1 MQSHEKS
8 RFTHLHLIALAF
20 IALPLAAAF
29 AENHTITTIASS
41 VTTQAT
47 AITRLLSITA
57 YVAGVGFALAGI
69 LQFKAHKENPTTT
82 PLSKPVVMIVVAA
95 ALLFL
100 PTVLE
105 IAGNSLF
112 GTGGVS
118 SASAGGVKD
127 LKGH

>member
-1 MQSHEKS
+1 MQSHQKS
-8 RFTHLHLIALAF
+8 RFTHLYLIALAL
-20 IALPLAAAF
+20 IILPLASAF
-29 AENHTITTIASS
+29 AEHQTISTVASS

-112 GTGGVS
+112 GKDGVS